1 MPGPKGRVQT
11 KPPSRPVRTRTS
23 PELWPESSPQ
33 AFISQ
38 GTTPDQSPSQSPCSS
53 PAPSPPTPT
62 KSLSSGKATTSAAK
76 ENNVPTVGNIAAAKA
91 LPPPPPASQES
102 RLKEVLPP
110 AKPAVA
116 TSTANSNPSS
126 NGQIHSQ
133 YHGYYVKADV
143 KKPPP
148 DDHQLDL
155 EDNFHPSSLPHLS
168 TPATQRTPA
177 SKQAPVLALAPALP
191 APASAVVVA
200 SKEIQ
205 PKAPE
210 PPRLK
215 KQDSHK
221 PKSLAETKKAS
232 LEITADLIE
241 EESRDSFKQVTL
253 GPPPI
258 SSFHSRQPKQLLD
271 QQACNEQFLWYNRR
285 TSRGPG
291 RGQPRR
297 NWRTPTRRRNELE
310 TEIRLINQRVIQGQV
325 EELQKDLQEQA
336 LKADDSA
343 MLKKKKQE
351 YMDKLRELNDELLK
365 KSVYMSL
372 SMTWSPS
379 ITPARG

>member
-1 MPGPKGRVQT
+1 
-11 KPPSRPVRTRTS
+11 
-23 PELWPESSPQ
+23 LWFKCNVVLVIVDNYQNVIFAIIFSLGES
-33 AFISQ
+33 
-38 GTTPDQSPSQSPCSS
+38 
-53 PAPSPPTPT
+53 
-62 KSLSSGKATTSAAK
+62 
-76 ENNVPTVGNIAAAKA
+76 VAKA

-102 RLKEVLPP
+102 RLKEVLAP

-143 KKPPP
+143 KIPPP

-177 SKQAPVLALAPALP
+177 SKQAPVFALAPAPP
-191 APASAVVVA
+191 APASAVVGA

-241 EESRDSFKQVTL
+241 EESVSVR
-253 GPPPI
+253 PI
-258 SSFHSRQPKQLLD
+258 NHR
-271 QQACNEQFLWYNRR
+271 
-285 TSRGPG
+285 
-291 RGQPRR
+291 
-297 NWRTPTRRRNELE
+297 
-310 TEIRLINQRVIQGQV
+310 
-325 EELQKDLQEQA
+325 
-336 LKADDSA
+336 
-343 MLKKKKQE
+343 
-351 YMDKLRELNDELLK
+351 
-365 KSVYMSL
+365 
-372 SMTWSPS
+372 
-379 ITPARG
+379 